1 MTMIDQL
8 IDFDY
13 LLMRRMDASIKEQQ
27 EMREMHQLVQVLLA
41 IFASEEAQSEDALE
55 LGLNAE
61 QAVETAEKLSDAT
74 SAA

>member
-41 IFASEEAQSEDALE
+41 IFAGEESETDDVLE
-55 LGLNAE
+55 CNAKN
-61 QAVETAEKLSDAT
+61 QHTGKFAECLQL
-74 SAA
+74 

>member
-13 LLMRRMDASIKEQQ
+13 LLMRRMDASTKEQQ

-41 IFASEEAQSEDALE
+41 IFASEEGQSEEAQE
-55 LGLNAE
+55 LSINTEQACEVAE
-61 QAVETAEKLSDAT
+61 QLTGVAP
-74 SAA
+74 AA